1 MRKKAKELKDI
12 VRIFTAKPLDASNFK
27 DYYVPCDEARGVY
40 HLDRLI
46 VHLVENRDERTKVAM
61 IGHRGCGKST
71 ELYKLSQHP
80 EISSNFWICTF
91 SALHELGPK
100 DINVVSLM
108 ILMMEQLYNQALN
121 QGIKLNSDLIRSIYE
136 WTYDITFEKEEKT
149 DLGTAS
155 EAEVKAGINIPF
167 LKLLGQIKNYFKY
180 NVESKK
186 KTFQKIENRIDDL
199 LKRCDLLI
207 KQIRAALS
215 EHHILLIIEDIDKF
229 ESSVI
234 KTMFDTSSRV
244 LMEISANI
252 IYTLPIPL
260 MYASG
265 GPALATEFALVYNL
279 NMIKIHHK
287 DNTPMEEG
295 ISKMRQIILQRME
308 TDLITPEAMDYAI
321 RLSGGVLRHLFT
333 IIVEAGYLAKR
344 NQGNDAEKINKPNIF
359 SAAHKIANDFKRSM
373 VDKSE
378 EKRNILK
385 QIEKTKDISEL
396 TTEDSSILLDLMQ
409 DWLIVEYQNDEIW
422 QEPHPVYRE
431 LF

>member
-1 MRKKAKELKDI
+1 MRKKAKELKDV
-12 VRIFTAKPLDASNFK
+12 VRIFTAKPLDASNFE

-40 HLDRLI
+40 HLDRLTG
-46 VHLVENRDERTKVAM
+46 HLLENKDERTKVAM
-61 IGHRGCGKST
+61 IGHKACGKST
-71 ELYKLSQHP
+71 ELYKLSQDP

-91 SALHELGPK
+91 SAFLELGSK
-100 DINVVSLM
+100 DINIVSLL
-108 ILMMEQLYNQALN
+108 ILMMEQLYNQALS
-121 QGIKLNSDLIRSIYE
+121 QGIKLNPALIQSIYE
-136 WTYDITFEKEEKT
+136 WTYDITFEKEEKM

-155 EAEVKAGINIPF
+155 ETEIKAGINIPF

-186 KTFQKIENRIDDL
+186 KSFQKIENRIDDL
-199 LKRCDLLI
+199 LRRCDLLI
-207 KQIRAALS
+207 KQIRAELS
-215 EHHILLIIEDIDKF
+215 EQHILLIIEDIDKF
-229 ESSVI
+229 RTPVI
-234 KTMFDTSSRV
+234 KSMFDTSTRV

-265 GPALATEFALVYNL
+265 GPALANEFSLVYNL
-279 NMIKIHHK
+279 NMIKIRHK

-295 ISKMRQIILQRME
+295 IKKMRQIILQRME
-308 TDLITPEAMDYAI
+308 PDLITPEAMDYAI

-344 NQGNDAEKINKPNIF
+344 NQGDDADKINKPNVL
-359 SAAHKIANDFKRSM
+359 SAAYKIANDFKRSM
-373 VDKSE
+373 LDKSE

-385 QIEKTKDISEL
+385 QVEETKDISEM
-396 TTEDSSILLDLMQ
+396 TTDDSSIPLDLMQ

-422 QEPHPVYRE
+422 QEPHPIYRE